1 MDTFELQ
8 KLLQSQ
14 KDNNAIINILHNDQI
29 LSGLNFTDI
38 CFALEDLNDDVK
50 TSILKDS
57 DFLTKHKVSSF
68 NLSTLLASCSFEN
81 LQKFYNT
88 NQDFFKEH
96 HLHFFEIVNYMNPD
110 SQKKLAENLNN
121 MNLSFNEKNAVLF
134 SIKPEVKK
142 TLDTSKLP
150 ANYKIIFDIASESN
164 STSEVKINFNRNL
177 QDYKGLDYV
186 INIIPDVANDDVRNK
201 MVELSKV
208 CPDLNAWSVLT
219 PPVTYLSTGKEF
231 AEASEWIDSVINSL
245 KPEYSDVQKLAI
257 IDHAIGNKI
266 SYAPDFD
273 SEIYSSNN
281 NRSIWRII
289 SSGHG
294 VCNGISRIEQYMLK
308 QVGIDSEI
316 ITSKDHAFLK
326 IKNIVLPLED
336 GTFAK
341 GNTVMDPTWNIAS
354 HKFNARPQTFC
365 LSYDEIRKH
374 DIVDGIDGEYHRN
387 DEKLQDANLELS
399 VPELRNVFKS
409 VGLTD
414 RDGNFPVKAL
424 CMQSNAVDEKYNGN
438 IHENLKEQLELL
450 ENACPEINKFMD
462 SCMFTLD
469 TILFQH
475 PSFQNADI
483 SINRVYN
490 KNDKSKKPTLYVS
503 YAQKP
508 NEPYKFFVANT
519 NENKFNELTEEEF
532 DLNFEHYK
540 ADLEKE
546 KLQEEKLAAKKSD
559 NNLDEE
565 R

>member
-1 MDTFELQ
+1 MDSFELK
-8 KLLQSQ
+8 KLLKSQ
-14 KDNNAIINILHNDQI
+14 KNNNAILNILHNDQI
-29 LSGLNFTDI
+29 LSGLSFLDI
-38 CFALEDLNDDVK
+38 NSTLIDLDDDVK
-50 TSILKDS
+50 TSILKDN
-57 DFLTKHKVSSF
+57 DFLTKHKADSF
-68 NLSTLLASCSFEN
+68 YLSTLLASYSFEN
-81 LQKFYNT
+81 LQEFYNA
-88 NQDFFKEH
+88 NQDFFKDH
-96 HLHFFEIVNYMNPD
+96 HLHFFEMVNYMNPD

-134 SIKPEVKK
+134 RIKPEIKE

-150 ANYKIIFDIASESN
+150 SNYKTVFDIASESN
-164 STSEVKINFNRNL
+164 STKQVNVNFNRDL
-177 QDYKGLDYV
+177 QDYKGLDYL
-186 INIIPDVANDDVRNK
+186 INIHPDVADNDSRNK
-201 MVELSKV
+201 MIELSKV

-219 PPVTYLSTGKEF
+219 PPVTYASTGKEF
-231 AEASEWIDSVINSL
+231 VKASEWIDSVINSL

-273 SEIYSSNN
+273 SEIFSSNN

-289 SSGHG
+289 SNGHG

-316 ITSKDHAFLK
+316 ITSKEHVFLK
-326 IKNIVLPLED
+326 IKNIELPLED

-341 GNTVMDPTWNIAS
+341 GNTVMDPTWNMAT

-374 DIVDGIDGEYHRN
+374 DIVDGIDGEYHKN

-399 VPELRNVFKS
+399 VSELRNVFKS
-409 VGLTD
+409 IGLTD
-414 RDGNFPVKAL
+414 KDGNFPVKTL
-424 CMQSNAVDEKYNGN
+424 CTQSNAVDEKCNGN

-450 ENACPEINKFMD
+450 ENACPEINKFMN
-462 SCMFTLD
+462 SCMFALNTVL
-469 TILFQH
+469 LQH
-475 PSFQNADI
+475 PSFQNADVSI
-483 SINRVYN
+483 SRVYN

-503 YAQKP
+503 YAEKP

-540 ADLEKE
+540 ADLEKQ
-546 KLQEEKLAAKKSD
+546 KLQEENREKSD

-565 R
+565 K

>member
-1 MDTFELQ
+1 MDSFELK

-14 KDNNAIINILHNDQI
+14 KNNNAILNILHNDQI
-29 LSGLNFTDI
+29 LSGLSFLDI
-38 CFALEDLNDDVK
+38 NSAMQDLDDDVK
-50 TSILKDS
+50 TSILKDN
-57 DFLTKHKVSSF
+57 DFLTKHKAGSF
-68 NLSTLLASCSFEN
+68 DLSILLASYSFEN
-81 LQKFYNT
+81 LQKFYNA
-88 NQDFFKEH
+88 NQDFFKDH
-96 HLHFFEIVNYMNPD
+96 HLHFFEMVNYMNPD

-134 SIKPEVKK
+134 RIKPEIKE

-150 ANYKIIFDIASESN
+150 SNYKTVFDIASESN
-164 STSEVKINFNRNL
+164 STKQVNVNFNRDL
-177 QDYKGLDYV
+177 QDYKGLDYL
-186 INIIPDVANDDVRNK
+186 INIHPDVADNDSRNK
-201 MVELSKV
+201 MIELSKV

-219 PPVTYLSTGKEF
+219 PPVTYASTGKEF
-231 AEASEWIDSVINSL
+231 AKASEWIDSVINSL
-245 KPEYSDVQKLAI
+245 KPEYSNVQKLAI

-273 SEIYSSNN
+273 SEIFSSNN

-289 SSGHG
+289 SNGHG

-316 ITSKDHAFLK
+316 ITGKEHAFLK
-326 IKNIVLPLED
+326 IKNIELPLED

-341 GNTVMDPTWNIAS
+341 GNTVMDPTWNMAT

-374 DIVDGIDGEYHRN
+374 DIVDGIDGEYHKN

-399 VPELRNVFKS
+399 VSELRNVFKS
-409 VGLTD
+409 IGLTD
-414 RDGNFPVKAL
+414 KDGNFPVKTL
-424 CMQSNAVDEKYNGN
+424 CMQSNAVDEKCNGN

-450 ENACPEINKFMD
+450 ENACPEINKFMK

-469 TILFQH
+469 TVLLQH

-483 SINRVYN
+483 SVNRVYKKEDKY
-490 KNDKSKKPTLYVS
+490 KNPTLYVS
-503 YAQKP
+503 YAEKP

-540 ADLEKE
+540 ADLEKQ
-546 KLQEEKLAAKKSD
+546 KLQEENREKSD

-565 R
+565 K